1 MATTGSKWSL
11 QGAYIMATTGSIMVT
26 TGSIM
31 VTTAEEH
38 NGHYREQMVA
48 TGSIIVASLSIGA
61 A

>member
-1 MATTGSKWSL
+1 
-11 QGAYIMATTGSIMVT
+11 MATTGSIMVT